1 MVGNR
6 ANLSEIWTAPC
17 TQCAF
22 IVLPSRCSSESGR
35 DKTTQLIVWHCSI
48 ALFSSFKLLHSCWED
63 NHSWKIFYW
72 QKAALTAG
80 LRIKVIDA
88 QCKTK
93 TYWGTHPSMTKHPPS
108 GDQYSSEM
116 SIPKIVD
123 TVGYKVQLHFPLNYC
138 KNFRLSEQSAH
149 ISTSLFWLWYRGDVC
164 HFLFVF
170 FHWDK
175 ELLESLRLAQL
186 LTTKPNQLSHICFSV
201 AVGRLN

>member
-22 IVLPSRCSSESGR
+22 IVLPSQCSSESGR
-35 DKTTQLIVWHCSI
+35 DKITQLIVWHCSI

-63 NHSWKIFYW
+63 NHSWKFFYW
-72 QKAALTAG
+72 QKAPLTPR

-93 TYWGTHPSMTKHPPS
+93 TNWGTYPSMTKHPPS

-123 TVGYKVQLHFPLNYC
+123 TVGYKLQLHFPLNHS
-138 KNFRLSEQSAH
+138 KNFRLLEGTNFYLPFLVVVEGWRLPLPFCIFPLRQRAAWVPE
-149 ISTSLFWLWYRGDVC
+149 IS
-164 HFLFVF
+164 
-170 FHWDK
+170 
-175 ELLESLRLAQL
+175 
-186 LTTKPNQLSHICFSV
+186 SV
-201 AVGRLN
+201 ANN